1 MCIAINSP
9 KGTSPTKNALENS
22 FDYNPD
28 GAGYCFANDGK
39 LIIRKG
45 FFDFDSFLKSYQEDN
60 IQGFNKLIHFRISTS
75 GQIDKRNCHPFLI
88 TENVAMIHNGIIPN
102 FGNKVENDTLQY
114 VKLVLKPIIKE
125 GGVKVLLNPSIQNM
139 IIDSIGNSKLAFL
152 DHKGN
157 SYIFNE
163 KMGHRNN
170 SIWYS
175 NNSYKETYPINNY
188 GYGFKPEEDDIYL
201 NPYITCQECFNELV
215 NNEYEICDSCDEL
228 DLDGYGRPIERINKW
243 IEV

>member
-45 FFDFDSFLKSYQEDN
+45 FFDFDSFLKSYQNDN

-75 GQIDKRNCHPFLI
+75 GKVNKLNCHPFLI

-114 VKLVLKPIIKE
+114 IKLVLKPIIKE
-125 GGVKVLLNPSIQNM
+125 GGVKVLLNPSIQNL
-139 IIDSIGNSKLAFL
+139 IIDSIGHSKLAFL
-152 DHKGN
+152 DNNGN
-157 SYIFNE
+157 SYIINE
-163 KMGHRNN
+163 NFGHRFN

-175 NNSYKETYPINNY
+175 NDSYLDCDSIDNY
-188 GYGFKPEEDDIYL
+188 NYGFKIDSS
-201 NPYITCQECFNELV
+201 NPYTDPALTCQQCFNDLV
-215 NNEYEICDSCDEL
+215 NDEYELCDSCDNM
-228 DLDGYGRPIERINKW
+228 DLDGYNNPVQRITKW
-243 IEV
+243 LD